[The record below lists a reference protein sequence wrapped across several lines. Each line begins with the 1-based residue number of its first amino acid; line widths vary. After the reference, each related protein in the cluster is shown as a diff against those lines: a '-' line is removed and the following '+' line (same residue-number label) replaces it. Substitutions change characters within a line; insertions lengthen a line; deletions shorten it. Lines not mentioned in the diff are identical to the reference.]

1 MTIWIKIALLSF
13 GLSFSVDPFDA
24 LSNAIRE
31 GKYWV
36 ISEEMDQS
44 IELTLGNKSG
54 LYTRNQAELLLKT
67 FFRSHPPRMVSLTT
81 KGNKG
86 TDQFAIGKLSTAD
99 GSNYRL
105 FILLREKDKELVIHE
120 IRFQDY

>member
-1 MTIWIKIALLSF
+1 MTIWLKIAILSL
-13 GLSFSVDPFDA
+13 GLSFNYDPFEA
-24 LSNAIRE
+24 ISNAIRE

-36 ISEEMDQS
+36 ISEEMNQS
-44 IELTLGNKSG
+44 VELTLGNKSG
-54 LYTRNQAELLLKT
+54 LYTKNQAELLLKT
-67 FFRSHPPRMVSLTT
+67 FFRAHPPRVVSIAT

-99 GSNYRL
+99 GGNYRL